1 MYQLC
6 ISYSLATKL
15 VGSFGITVSILMIN
29 ILVTDFLSAE
39 EPDKFSLTVESW
51 TLFGLNWTY
60 FVKNVQKTYQAKIL
74 LCCVLFYAGCSFV
87 ANTMLCLASISKRP
101 NFLTFWI
108 YLQIISIIDQSFAIV
123 MNLLNSDLK
132 FFKKSDWSM
141 PLSSSYLLLSAYFL
155 IIVRSAR
162 KHWLDYP
169 QRSTHI
175 STITRSHEVE
185 QGFNLPKSP
194 SYLAEQN
201 YMNFPK
207 QMIPAKYEE
216 M

>member
-1 MYQLC
+1 
-6 ISYSLATKL
+6 
-15 VGSFGITVSILMIN
+15 MIN

-39 EPDKFSLTVESW
+39 EPDKFSITVESW

-60 FVKNVQKTYQAKIL
+60 FVKNVHKSYQAKIL
-74 LCCVLFYAGCSFV
+74 LFCVLFYAGCSFV

-101 NFLTFWI
+101 NYLVLWI
-108 YLQIISIIDQSFAIV
+108 YIQIISIIDQSFAIV

-162 KHWLDYP
+162 KHWLDYS
-169 QRSTHI
+169 QQTIHV
-175 STITRSHEVE
+175 STITRSQEV
-185 QGFNLPKSP
+185 QHGFNLPKSP

-201 YMNFPK
+201 YMNLPK
-207 QMIPAKYEE
+207 QMIPAKYEDI
-216 M
+216 